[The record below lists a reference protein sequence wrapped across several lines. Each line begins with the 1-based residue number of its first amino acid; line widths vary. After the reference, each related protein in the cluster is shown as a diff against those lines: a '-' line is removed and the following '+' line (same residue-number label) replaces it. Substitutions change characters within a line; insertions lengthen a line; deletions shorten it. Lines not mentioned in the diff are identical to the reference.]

1 MRWIALNDVLKC
13 GDYIDEVYFYNHDP
27 PGSAHPGSAHPLHTA
42 AHPLHTAA
50 RQIHE
55 VSARSALSSCTATHP
70 L

>member
-27 PGSAHPGSAHPLHTA
+27 PGSAHPLHTA
-42 AHPLHTAA
+42 ARPLHTAA

-55 VSARSALSSCTATHP
+55 VRARSALSSCTAAHP